1 MGLEGPAG
9 SQRIIGVELQIEE
22 ARIDHRNGSYR
33 IRAALM
39 LI

>member
-1 MGLEGPAG
+1 MGLDGPAG

-22 ARIDHRNGSYR
+22 ARTDHRNGSYR
-33 IRAALM
+33 FCEALM